1 MATNDNYEFAKKEVS
16 NTQDKCCLILV
27 LDVSGSMAHKPIDEL
42 NEGVKVLFEEIKEDN
57 VASQRLEIGIVTF
70 DSNVKVVREPENV
83 WSNTNVPHL
92 TAGSS
97 TAMVDGLREGIKLV
111 RAAKD
116 FYKSSNQGYYR
127 PWIILITDGAPDS
140 DQDVNGISNEIKAAV
155 NASEFWF
162 FAVGVE
168 GADMNLLQQI
178 SAQMPPTKLKG
189 LEFKKFFDWLSKS
202 MGDIAKSTKDAKIN
216 LAKGMDAWTDFTVD

>member
-1 MATNDNYEFAKKEVS
+1 MF
-16 NTQDKCCLILV
+16 Q
-27 LDVSGSMAHKPIDEL
+27 GQWQHKPIDEL

-70 DSNVKVVREPENV
+70 DSNVKVVREPENI

-97 TAMVDGLREGIKLV
+97 TAMVDGLREGIKIV

-116 FYKSSNQGYYR
+116 YYKSTNQGFYR
-127 PWIILITDGAPDS
+127 PWVILITDGAPDT
-140 DQDVNGISNEIKAAV
+140 DQDINGISNEIKAGV
-155 NASEFWF
+155 NAKDFWF

-178 SAQMPPTKLKG
+178 SAPQMPPLKLQG
-189 LEFKKFFDWLSKS
+189 LKFSAFFKWLSRS
-202 MGDIAKSTKDAKIN
+202 MGEISKSAKDANIDLNQGMSKWLILLLIN
-216 LAKGMDAWTDFTVD
+216 KFINTIQENFYFLIYPLCSMLNFY